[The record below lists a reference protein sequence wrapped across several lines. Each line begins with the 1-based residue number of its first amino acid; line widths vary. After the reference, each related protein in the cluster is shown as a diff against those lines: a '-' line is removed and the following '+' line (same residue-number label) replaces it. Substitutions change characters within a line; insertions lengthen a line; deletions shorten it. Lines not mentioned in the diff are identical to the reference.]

1 MKTKALRHGEIAFVA
16 IKKLPDNLTKAT
28 TNIIVTGSHGNNH
41 TFSGGS
47 LYLLPKLEGYI
58 MGYLV
63 AENTTLYHPEHG
75 DEKGEAKLPDGVYE
89 IRKQQEFTPEGLVP
103 VID

>member
-1 MKTKALRHGEIAFVA
+1 MKAYRHGEILFVKTKTVPKD
-16 IKKLPDNLTKAT
+16 IKQSK
-28 TNIIVTGSHGNNH
+28 TNIIETGSHGNNH

-47 LYLLPKLEGYI
+47 LYLLLERQDFTI
-58 MGYLV
+58 GYLR
-63 AENTTLYHPEHG
+63 AKDTTLYHPEHG
-75 DEKGEAKLPDGVYE
+75 NEKGEAKLPDGNYE